1 MPPLVL
7 RFVTPT
13 VCLTLAV
20 FASMT
25 RAAESIESADARP
38 KRYVIIHADDAG
50 MSHSVNRATIA
61 AMEQG
66 IVSSASIM
74 VPCPWFKEIAAYA
87 KSHPE
92 RDFGIHL
99 TLNSEW
105 ENYRWGPVAG
115 KQAVPS
121 LVDAEGYLWDN
132 VPQVALSAT
141 AAEVETELRAQV
153 QRALDFGVQVS
164 HLDTHMGAVVTR
176 PDLVEVYVKLGL
188 EFDVPVF
195 FLRNLGVEL
204 PDEAI
209 RARGALLMEQ
219 LDRRKLPVLDT
230 MTQLYTNGTFEDKK
244 AQYLQAIV
252 DSPPGVQYL
261 IIHCGYDDAEL
272 QAITSS
278 NKLRDTD
285 RRVFMDPEFIA
296 AVRASGI
303 EVVSWK
309 QLRELQVTATPAPSA
324 EAKEEP

>member
-1 MPPLVL
+1 MAPF
-7 RFVTPT
+7 RFPIFSA
-13 VCLTLAV
+13 CLTLAV
-20 FASMT
+20 FASPS
-25 RAAESIESADARP
+25 RAAEPASESAQA

-87 KSHPE
+87 KAHPE

-121 LVDAEGYLWDN
+121 LVDAEGYLWDS

-141 AAEVETELRAQV
+141 AAEVESELRAQV
-153 QRALDFGVQVS
+153 QRALDFGVKVS
-164 HLDTHMGAVVTR
+164 HLDTHMGAVVSR

-195 FLRNLGVEL
+195 FLRNLGAEL

-230 MTQLYTNGTFEDKK
+230 MTQLYTNATFEEKK

-296 AVRASGI
+296 AVRASGV

-309 QLRELQVTATPAPSA
+309 QLRELQAAAGPAPSA
-324 EAKEEP
+324 NAEEEL

>member
-1 MPPLVL
+1 MTLL
-7 RFVTPT
+7 RLAT
-13 VCLTLAV
+13 LTTGVMLAV

-25 RAAESIESADARP
+25 RAAEPADSAPADSPA

-105 ENYRWGPVAG
+105 DNYRWGPVAG

-121 LVDAEGYLWDN
+121 LVDAEGYLWDS
-132 VPQVALSAT
+132 VPQVALAAT
-141 AAEVETELRAQV
+141 AADVETELRAQV

-164 HLDTHMGAVVTR
+164 HLDTHMGAVVSR

-195 FLRNLGVEL
+195 FLRNLGAEL

-219 LDRRKLPVLDT
+219 LDHRKLPVLDS
-230 MTQLYTNGTFEDKK
+230 MTQLYTNGAFEEKK

-296 AVRASGI
+296 AVRASGV

-309 QLRELQVTATPAPSA
+309 QLRALQATASSPSA
-324 EAKEEP
+324 QAKEEP